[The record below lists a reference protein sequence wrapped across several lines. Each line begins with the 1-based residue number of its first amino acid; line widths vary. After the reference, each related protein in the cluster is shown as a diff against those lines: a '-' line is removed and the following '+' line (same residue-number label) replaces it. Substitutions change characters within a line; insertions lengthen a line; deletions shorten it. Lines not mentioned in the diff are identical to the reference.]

1 MCGRFRSI
9 AVWIVLAVLGVTA
22 AGPAWGAR
30 LKDIASFS
38 GVRSNDLVGYGLVVG
53 LSGTGDKSGSE
64 FTIQSMANMLES
76 MGVKVDRAQLKPK
89 NVAAVMVTAKMPA
102 SARPGSRLDV
112 TVSSM
117 GDAQSLLGGVL
128 LLTPLRGV
136 DGQVYALS
144 QGPLTVG
151 GFSSVGEAAA
161 TTKNVVTVARIPSGA
176 VVERPVPFQFNEQK
190 DVTIHLDDQD
200 FSTTQQVVNTL
211 NEVMAGPYASA
222 QDAATVK
229 LRIPERYQGNIV
241 GLMAELENVEIRP
254 DARARVVVDEKTGT
268 VVFGAN
274 VTLSK
279 VAVTHGNL
287 QVVVS
292 EQPQVSQPGAFSG
305 GQTVVTP
312 STQVAVRE
320 EKRNITMFEG
330 ASVQDLVQGLN
341 AIGATP
347 RDLISI
353 LRTLKAA
360 GALHADLEVL

>member
-1 MCGRFRSI
+1 MCGRSRWI
-9 AVWIVLAVLGVTA
+9 LAWAVVLLALGSA
-22 AGPAWGAR
+22 QAAR
-30 LKDIASFS
+30 LKDVASFS
-38 GVRSNDLVGYGLVVG
+38 GVRTNELVGYGLVVG
-53 LSGTGDKSGSE
+53 LSGTGDKSGAE
-64 FTIQSMANMLES
+64 FTVQSMANMLES

-112 TVSSM
+112 TVSSV

-151 GFSSVGEAAA
+151 GFSASGEATTA
-161 TTKNVVTVARIPSGA
+161 TKNVVTVARIPGGA

-190 DVTIHLDDQD
+190 EVTIHLDAQD
-200 FSTTQQVVNTL
+200 FSTAKQVADTI
-211 NEVMAGPYASA
+211 NEVMAGPYAMA
-222 QDAATVK
+222 QDAATVR

-241 GLMAELENVEIRP
+241 GLMAELENAEIRP
-254 DARARVVVDEKTGT
+254 DSRARVVVDEKTGT
-268 VVFGAN
+268 VVFGAG

-312 STQVAVRE
+312 NTQVAVRE
-320 EKRNITMFEG
+320 DKRAITMMEG
-330 ASVQDLVQGLN
+330 ASVQDLVNGLN

-360 GALHADLEVL
+360 GALHAELEVL